1 MSSQP
6 LTLITVAEYL
16 ERERASDERHEY
28 LNGEIFV
35 MPGGTP
41 AHSLIAMNIG
51 SELRNRLA
59 DTPFTV
65 RGSDMRLR
73 TGPEGLY
80 SYADVVVSA
89 APEEKFESDTLLNPV
104 LIVEVLSKSTAN
116 YDRGDKFQLYRTIPS
131 FTEYLIVA
139 QDRIYVEH
147 HLRSSEQIWTMREYT
162 DSQDAIQLALS
173 SLNVRLADIYA
184 KVQL

>member
-1 MSSQP
+1 
-6 LTLITVAEYL
+6 
-16 ERERASDERHEY
+16 
-28 LNGEIFV
+28 
-35 MPGGTP
+35 
-41 AHSLIAMNIG
+41 
-51 SELRNRLA
+51 
-59 DTPFTV
+59 
-65 RGSDMRLR
+65 MRLR

-104 LIVEVLSKSTAN
+104 LIVEVLSKSKAN

-147 HLRSSEQIWTMREYT
+147 YLRSSEQIWTMREYT

-173 SLNVRLADIYA
+173 SLNIRLADIYA